1 MPGLVSTG
9 KEITLVNKGM
19 VIAKIK
25 QNSVSIRIY
34 GTQTMRTIHV
44 FPRKFISAT
53 NALLIQ
59 N

>member
-34 GTQTMRTIHV
+34 GTQTMRTIR
-44 FPRKFISAT
+44 FP
-53 NALLIQ
+53 
-59 N
+59 